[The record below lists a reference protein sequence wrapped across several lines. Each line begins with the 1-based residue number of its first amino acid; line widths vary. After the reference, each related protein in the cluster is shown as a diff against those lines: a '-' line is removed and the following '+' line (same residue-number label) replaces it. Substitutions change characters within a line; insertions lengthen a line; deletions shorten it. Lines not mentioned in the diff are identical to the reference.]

1 MEHNT
6 YKHIRLGFILAAF
19 STTMQGFL
27 LRPIH
32 VITRRMAVRQVVAR
46 SYATQQSDTE
56 SYETVDPVSDYP
68 QLPWNSRQNLPAK
81 GWDDIL
87 LRRNYGDPVRRALPR
102 LFAY

>member
-1 MEHNT
+1 
-6 YKHIRLGFILAAF
+6 
-19 STTMQGFL
+19 MQGFL
-27 LRPIH
+27 LRPTR
-32 VITRRMAVRQVVAR
+32 VILRRMVVRKVVAR
-46 SYATQQSDTE
+46 SYTTHQSETE

-87 LRRNYGDPVRRALPR
+87 LRRNYGDPVRRTLPC